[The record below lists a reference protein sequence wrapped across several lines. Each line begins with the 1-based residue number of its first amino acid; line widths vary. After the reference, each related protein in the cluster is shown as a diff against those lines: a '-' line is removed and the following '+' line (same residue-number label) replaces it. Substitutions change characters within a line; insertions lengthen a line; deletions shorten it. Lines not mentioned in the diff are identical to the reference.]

1 MQSGTKLSASRS
13 EISTVTPTQ
22 SVCPR
27 DSSAYIIPLRPM
39 EVTGNKQT
47 IPISDLVTDDLD
59 KETTKQNSAVDN
71 KFSFAICAKLMFGDA
86 EAELAVEW
94 FEYNR
99 YVLLAEQM
107 IVIIFHFWKQMF
119 F

>member
-1 MQSGTKLSASRS
+1 MQSGTKQLASRS

-27 DSSAYIIPLRPM
+27 DPSAYIIPLRPM

-59 KETTKQNSAVDN
+59 KEATKQNSAVDG
-71 KFSFAICAKLMFGDA
+71 KFSFAICAKLMYGDA
-86 EAELAVEW
+86 EAELAIEW
-94 FEYNR
+94 FEYHR
-99 YVLLAEQM
+99 YVLKAKQM
-107 IVIIFHFWKQMF
+107 NVIIFQF
-119 F
+119 